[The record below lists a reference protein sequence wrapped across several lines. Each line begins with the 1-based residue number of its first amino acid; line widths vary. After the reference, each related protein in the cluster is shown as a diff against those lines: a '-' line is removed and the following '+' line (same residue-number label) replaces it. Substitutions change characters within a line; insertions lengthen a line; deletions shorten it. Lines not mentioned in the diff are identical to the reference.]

1 MQATFVT
8 AIYRLDQ
15 ISSHDRLLVGNKAW
29 RLAQAYQE
37 GHPIVPGF
45 VVSAKVLQ
53 QFLAGVH
60 WLEPLFIDLPD
71 SSLYFDTS
79 DPGQLMAIAQ
89 QIRQAILEGELP
101 ADLQQGLQ
109 SMLSQDS
116 APVWILRASL
126 ALAQHQVGQ
135 LRPNPVVIE
144 AKAGSLFEATICPAN
159 LTDLAHHLKQMWA
172 KLFSAHSLFYWQRL
186 DIRLQDVSMAV
197 LLQPLYG
204 AIATGTAR
212 SISSQIEVKALPG
225 LGFAITRGEGLP
237 STFWLDRQTHK
248 LLEAIAGKTV
258 TAYHLNT
265 QTANVQ
271 VSYPEAT
278 EPPMLLSEP
287 NLLTIGKQLQEVEAQ
302 WQQSLEIE
310 WLFVEK
316 FDTQPQLW
324 VTQINPCFWLEPL
337 TAPLLP
343 QPREN
348 KLLPQTSLVG
358 LPAAPGQATA
368 PVVVVHPGTSI
379 SEMSLAQSIVVAE
392 SIPSHWLPILRQ
404 VAGIVTEQGSMACH
418 GAIIA
423 RELRIPAV
431 MGVAGAVQALQQVS
445 HAFIDGDRGQVEL
458 LNTPSA
464 PVESYQVTTAN
475 PTAVAVSPQTI
486 RLMVNLSQPDS
497 LTHLPALPLHGVGLL
512 RSELLALTVLDGCH
526 PNWWVQQGRGQELTR
541 RLTEQVQ
548 IFAQAIAPHP
558 VFYRAMDL
566 RSHEFDGLIGSP
578 PREVNPA
585 LGKRGTWLYRQNPD
599 LLNLQLQA
607 LLAVQTTGY
616 SNCNLLLPFV
626 RTVEE
631 FEFCNQL
638 VQQAGLRQNPNFQLW
653 IMAEVPSVL
662 FLLPEFVAAGVQ
674 GISIGTNDLTQLLLG
689 VDRDQAELATAFDE
703 RHPSVQRAIA
713 QLIQSAN
720 KLGIPCSI
728 CGQAPIRFPEMV
740 EDLIRWGIS
749 SISVE
754 PNALVM
760 TYQTIL
766 RAEAAIASLDRN

>member
-1 MQATFVT
+1 MTAT
-8 AIYRLDQ
+8 YRLDQ
-15 ISSHDRLLVGNKAW
+15 LSSHDRLLVGNKAW
-29 RLAQAYQE
+29 RLAQAYQG
-37 GHPIVPGF
+37 GHPVVLGF
-45 VVSAKVLQ
+45 VVSAKVFQ
-53 QFLAGVH
+53 QFLASVR

-79 DPGQLMAIAQ
+79 NPGQLVAIAR
-89 QIRQAILEGELP
+89 QIRQAILDGELP
-101 ADLQQGLQ
+101 ADLQQELQ
-109 SMLSQDS
+109 SILSEGS

-126 ALAQHQVGQ
+126 ALAQQPVNP
-135 LRPNPVVIE
+135 LRLNPVID

-159 LTDLAHHLKQMWA
+159 LADLTHHLKQMWA

-186 DIRLQDVSMAV
+186 HIRLQDVRMAV

-212 SISSQIEVKALPG
+212 SLSSQIEVKALPG
-225 LGFAITRGEGLP
+225 LGFALTRGEGAP
-237 STFWLDRQTHK
+237 STFWLDRQSHK
-248 LLEAIAGKTV
+248 LLEAIAGKV
-258 TAYHLNT
+258 TTTYRLNP
-265 QTANVQ
+265 QTACIQ
-271 VSYPEAT
+271 VSYPEIAQ
-278 EPPMLLSEP
+278 PSLVLSEP
-287 NLLTIGKQLQEVEAQ
+287 DLLAIGNRLQKLEAQ
-302 WQQSLEIE
+302 LQQSLEME
-310 WLFVEK
+310 WLFVEES
-316 FDTQPQLW
+316 DAQPKLW
-324 VTQINPCFWLEPL
+324 VTQINPCSQLEAP
-337 TAPLLP
+337 TVPLLP
-343 QPREN
+343 QVTGGAN
-348 KLLPQTSLVG
+348 SLTQTTLVG

-368 PVVVVHPGTSI
+368 PVVVITLSEPV
-379 SEMSLAQSIVVAE
+379 SEMTFAQSILVAE

-423 RELRIPAV
+423 RELQIPAV
-431 MGVAGAVQALQQVS
+431 MGVPGAVQALQQVS
-445 HAFIDGDRGQVEL
+445 HAFVDGDLGHVEL
-458 LNTPSA
+458 LNTPST
-464 PVESYQVTTAN
+464 PVEHYQAA
-475 PTAVAVSPQTI
+475 PTNALAIAASPQTI
-486 RLMVNLSQPDS
+486 RLMVNLSQPES
-497 LTHLPALPLHGVGLL
+497 LAHLPGIPLHGVGLL
-512 RSELLALTVLDGCH
+512 RSELLALTVLDGHH
-526 PNWWVQQGRGQELTR
+526 PNWWSQQGRGQELAR
-541 RLTEQVQ
+541 RLTEKVQ

-578 PREVNPA
+578 PREINPA
-585 LGKRGTWLYRQNPD
+585 LGKRGTWLYRQNPN

-607 LLAVQTTGY
+607 LLAVQAAGY

-638 VQQAGLRQNPNFQLW
+638 VKEAGLRQNPNFQLW
-653 IMAEVPSVL
+653 MMAEVPSVL
-662 FLLPEFVAAGVQ
+662 FMLPEFVAAGVQ

-713 QLIQSAN
+713 QLIQTA
-720 KLGIPCSI
+720 KELGIPCSI

-754 PNALVM
+754 PSALVM
-760 TYQTIL
+760 THQSIL
-766 RAEAAIASLDRN
+766 QAEAAISSLDRN